1 MKERAKTSSQGRE
14 LLLLVIASVI
24 GIYSL
29 GQGLQGVFFPGQ
41 GVSLI
46 WLAVAGAA
54 MWVLFLQMGRVKD
67 TWPPRLEQTKTGQ
80 EMPGQAE
87 EGRKETENV

>member
-1 MKERAKTSSQGRE
+1 MKQTTRGQRNAPSRGRE
-14 LLLLVIASVI
+14 FLLFIIATVI

-41 GVSLI
+41 DISLI

-54 MWVLFLQMGRVKD
+54 MWILVAQTSRVKE
-67 TWPPRLEQTKTGQ
+67 TWPSWPKKAEAEQTSKV
-80 EMPGQAE
+80 E
-87 EGRKETENV
+87 

>member
-1 MKERAKTSSQGRE
+1 MKDTRNTSRKIPSRGRE
-14 LLLLVIASVI
+14 LLLFVVASVI

-41 GVSLI
+41 GISLI

-54 MWVLFLQMGRVKD
+54 MWILVAQTARVKD
-67 TWPPRLEQTKTGQ
+67 TWPQHLAKGDGEQPTTKH
-80 EMPGQAE
+80 AE
-87 EGRKETENV
+87 